1 MPASDRAPATPVP
14 AITDAMRPFFAA
26 ARDHRLVVQRCA
38 VCGTLRFPAREIC
51 TQCISRDAE
60 WVPVAGRGTVF
71 SYSVVHQVYDPGFAG
86 LVPYAVVIVELEE
99 GVRLVSNLVYCK
111 PADIRIGMPV
121 EVVFEVLTPEVTLPK
136 FRPARAR
143 S

>member
-1 MPASDRAPATPVP
+1 
-14 AITDAMRPFFAA
+14 MRPFFTA
-26 ARDHRLVVQRCA
+26 ARDHRLVVQRCT

-51 TQCISRDAE
+51 TQCVSRDVE

-71 SYSVVHQVYDPGFAG
+71 SYNIVHQVYDPGFAN
-86 LVPYAVVIVELEE
+86 LVPYAVVVVELEE
-99 GVRLVSNLVYCK
+99 GVRLVSNLVDCT

-121 EVVFEVLTPEVTLPK
+121 EVVFEVLTSEVTLPK
-136 FRPARAR
+136 FRPARGR

>member
-1 MPASDRAPATPVP
+1 MPVSDRAPATPVP

-26 ARDHRLVVQRCA
+26 ARDHRLVVQRCVA
-38 VCGTLRFPAREIC
+38 CGTLRFPAREIC
-51 TQCISRDAE
+51 TQCVSRDVE
-60 WVPVAGRGTVF
+60 WAPVAGRGTVF
-71 SYSVVHQVYDPGFAG
+71 SYSIVHQVYDPGFAS

-99 GVRLVSNLVYCK
+99 GVRLVSNLVDCR

-136 FRPARAR
+136 FRPTRGPR
-143 S
+143 